1 MYKYLQPSKHKVF
14 TFGHALQDKEVQ
26 VSAKSLAEIENH
38 VNTSPYKPKLTSES
52 EDIVT
57 TLTCSEKESLPPLV
71 SDSPVN
77 INNIPEEDTVDC
89 IVEESTSYVVSSSP
103 KVLPLSPEVI
113 SDANST
119 SHSDTAQL
127 TLKLSS
133 PRLRLEKLQL
143 PARSI
148 GILLK

>member
-26 VSAKSLAEIENH
+26 VSAKSLEEIENRM
-38 VNTSPYKPKLTSES
+38 NTSPYEPKLTSES

-57 TLTCSEKESLPPLV
+57 TCSKKESLPPLV

-77 INNIPEEDTVDC
+77 INNVPEEDTVDC
-89 IVEESTSYVVSSSP
+89 IVEESTSCVVSSSP

-133 PRLRLEKLQL
+133 PRLRLEKLRL